1 MNNLKFAALSRYLD
15 SYPDEYNQYIE
26 IVNSYYF
33 PFLLKIAQQQL
44 PLFENTEI
52 EEAPVQPK
60 YDENFSFKSLTED
73 SDDGAVLDLIL
84 NKLKNAYPDK
94 TNDELID
101 QLKNDFIDSRPEYT
115 TFNNSNFSIFGRRPS
130 NTNKYFDLF
139 PDLQWKPEFQQLK
152 IPFEEK
158 TLQTRPLGQSAAES
172 ISSEDETRYD
182 FELLSS
188 DEEAKNIFN
197 SLINIKNLGD
207 IPQSSMG
214 RLQYILDRKI
224 QREGTDEYS
233 PKDISVKLEKVLK
246 YYLNINT
253 DKIYFKKEIDEIK
266 NEIETK
272 WKELYSLFS
281 QVNLLKLEITPDSF
295 TPKPATEI
303 NNFKESI
310 IAAGQYSKYI
320 IKKISSENIDV
331 TPFKEFRY
339 SIKNGRISSNL
350 DDIKNYLENMIFDK
364 IPRIDGNKKIA
375 ILDNQISIYKFS
387 IENIKKYKN
396 LFKKLDK
403 DLENECMKYL
413 SSIDSEHLKVINWM
427 NKYRRDLIRESY
439 LSLIKTLASRSASE
453 AKNYDYDAWDAYD
466 DSYNFGKIEKILY
479 SNSNLSSNR
488 SNSTFSNRIIGI
500 LSHQQYDLFNY
511 AKIYIS
517 KKILFKLFQ
526 KCEILFRE
534 NFFEYPLE
542 ISDRGGDVD
551 ILLSKKNIPITID
564 QIKKFIQDWNGK
576 PNIKSF
582 LNVIFSNTK
591 NISLV
596 DKYLQTR
603 FNKSDA
609 FDNMIYLNIN
619 DFSSNVIN
627 FISKSKSK
635 TEEELISLATDALT
649 EEFFNFMKKNIADNI
664 YYKLESINKFELIN
678 YDRSLNLD
686 SESLAPLGPTVAES
700 SFGKWLSLGGDD
712 FSWLDGKSINIT
724 LTKILKSL
732 KNHYRDIVNLN
743 PEIEQLEDGKNK
755 EVYNKLYE
763 IIYKTGDI
771 NYLSK
776 KDKYKLIDNVLNIIS
791 PVLSE
796 FKGQLKTPYYGNNKY
811 GLIPIMEGCTVTISE
826 DAYAGRS
833 FKVKTLKYSGDV
845 VLDIDGIETE
855 FGVSYNNYGPL
866 KIVYPTIDDFYE
878 AISSLKQKDNIN
890 NYNITNTNINYIEI
904 INNIKLI
911 LNELKL
917 PTINLHVSQL
927 DFGLFK
933 QIFNYYN
940 NLKYFPDNLV
950 DTIRTIVEEI
960 KTMDQIYLFNKETQI
975 VASTFGGVGFKDISS
990 GIDDVFSRNKLDGI
1004 SRKEF
1009 ITKISSLVSDS
1020 FKPELYD
1027 ATSTQNMF
1035 IHAFLNTIK
1044 KTNYQ
1049 NNFDDI
1055 ITPIIKKLN
1064 LKDLNSITQ
1073 VCYQVTNSGSR
1084 NFSHEDIKKAL
1095 IAIKLDGVP
1104 TASAIE
1110 KIIASASFLH
1120 NHASLPTKYIKTV
1133 INSPNFY
1140 SDSKISQEYVDSC
1153 TILFKYG
1160 GISEIN
1166 NVNSKLYEIIE
1177 KMVVSNMITNIDQFK
1192 LELNAFSKLCMKKD
1206 GIRSNL
1212 GNSTANVKLDYLLK
1226 KIVDKFDD
1234 GSTINFDNYIPA
1246 WSSLSFEDKVVKLK
1260 EYAQSL
1266 DASDRER
1273 ANIDSKTLR
1282 IYAYVRNGE
1291 FDKEVENIRQTAST
1305 EQQYFKDLKIKQIIQ
1320 KATSNFKMLEMCDNL
1335 FTYAK
1340 NAKKKD
1346 ERLFNFEYTS
1356 PDNLFRFRVL
1366 RDLDPYHFLVG
1377 ADTNCCQRIGGVGH
1391 NAAADSF
1398 INPLAG
1404 VLLMEV
1410 KYESSWVMGSQS
1422 YFHYVPSNNGLIL
1435 DNVEYNSGN
1444 CYNFFNSKKYDIETL
1459 YAAFSEYVKN
1469 KYNLSYVRCG
1479 ERYNKLDNNKF
1490 IGGRLEKGDPR
1501 HFEYKKYSD
1510 FKASDHI
1517 DLLKP
1522 KFKFNMKLK

>member
-15 SYPDEYNQYIE
+15 SYPDEYSQYIE

-44 PLFENTEI
+44 PLFENTEV
-52 EEAPVQPK
+52 EEAPVQTK
-60 YDENFSFKSLTED
+60 YDEDFSFKSLIGD
-73 SDDGAVLDLIL
+73 SDDGAALDLIL

-101 QLKNDFIDSRPEYT
+101 QLKNDFINSRPEYIRPH
-115 TFNNSNFSIFGRRPS
+115 NDDYSIFGRRPS
-130 NTNKYFDLF
+130 NTKKYFDLF

-152 IPFEEK
+152 LPFEEK
-158 TLQTRPLGQSAAES
+158 ALQTRPLGESAAQN
-172 ISSEDETRYD
+172 ISSEDETKHYY
-182 FELLSS
+182 ELLMS
-188 DEEAKNIFN
+188 DEEAKNI
-197 SLINIKNLGD
+197 LINVKD
-207 IPQSSMG
+207 INAIPWNSRG
-214 RLQYILDRKI
+214 RMQYILEKKI
-224 QREGTDEYS
+224 SEEGADKYS
-233 PKDISVKLEKVLK
+233 PRQIIDKLEKV
-246 YYLNINT
+246 YEYHLNINT
-253 DKIYFKKEIDEIK
+253 DRVYFKEKIDEIK

-295 TPKPATEI
+295 APKPATEI

-331 TPFKEFRY
+331 TPFKEFHY

-350 DDIKNYLENMIFDK
+350 DDIKNYLENIVFNRD
-364 IPRIDGNKKIA
+364 PGVDGAKKIA
-375 ILDNQISIYKFS
+375 ILDNEISIYKLS

-403 DLENECMKYL
+403 NLENECMTYL

-439 LSLIKTLASRSASE
+439 LSLIKTLASSSQSE
-453 AKNYDYDAWDAYD
+453 AENYTYD
-466 DSYNFGKIEKILY
+466 DSDDSDDFVGFGKIEKILY
-479 SNSNLSSNR
+479 SNSNR
-488 SNSTFSNRIIGI
+488 SNYNFSNRIIGI
-500 LSHQQYDLFNY
+500 LMTQQYELLNY
-511 AKIYIS
+511 AKDYIS
-517 KKILFKLFQ
+517 KKILFKLFE
-526 KCEILFRE
+526 KCKILFRE

-542 ISDRGGDVD
+542 MVDRKSDMDL
-551 ILLSKKNIPITID
+551 ILLKKKIPLTID

-591 NISLV
+591 NSSLV
-596 DKYLQTR
+596 DKYLQTMLVE
-603 FNKSDA
+603 NNA
-609 FDNMIYLNIN
+609 FDDIIYLDINNFNSNI
-619 DFSSNVIN
+619 IN

-649 EEFFNFMKKNIADNI
+649 EEFFNLIKKNMADNI
-664 YYKLESINKFELIN
+664 YSKLVSSSKFELIH
-678 YDRSLNLD
+678 YDKSINLNSKSLV
-686 SESLAPLGPTVAES
+686 PLSPTIAES
-700 SFGKWLSLGGDD
+700 SFNKWLSLGGDD

-724 LTKILKSL
+724 LTKIIKSL
-732 KNHYRDIVNLN
+732 KAHYRDIVNLN
-743 PEIEQLEDGKNK
+743 PEIEQVEDGKNK

-763 IIYKTGDI
+763 IKAID
-771 NYLSK
+771 NLSK
-776 KDKYKLIDNVLNIIS
+776 KDKYKLIDDILNIIS

-811 GLIPIMEGCTVTISE
+811 GLIPIMEGCTVTVND

-833 FKVKTLKYSGDV
+833 FKVKSLTSSGHV
-845 VLDIDGIETE
+845 VLDIDGIETA
-855 FGVSYNNYGPL
+855 FSVIYNNHISL
-866 KIVYPTIDDFYE
+866 KVVYPTIDDFYE
-878 AISSLKQKDNIN
+878 AISSLKQKDNIA
-890 NYNITNTNINYIEI
+890 NYNITNTNVDRIEL

-917 PTINLHVSQL
+917 PTIKLRIYGL
-927 DFGLFK
+927 EEGLFK
-933 QIFNYYN
+933 QIFDYYN

-950 DTIRTIVEEI
+950 NTIGTIVGEI
-960 KTMDQIYLFNKETQI
+960 KTTDQIYLFNKETQI
-975 VASTFGGVGFKDISS
+975 VASAFGGIGFKDISS

-1035 IHAFLNTIK
+1035 IRAFLNTIF
-1044 KTNYQ
+1044 KTSYENK
-1049 NNFDDI
+1049 FDNI
-1055 ITPIIKKLN
+1055 IAPIIKKLN
-1064 LKDLNSITQ
+1064 LRDLNSITQ
-1073 VCYQVTNSGSR
+1073 ACYQVNSSSR

-1095 IAIKLDGVP
+1095 IAIKLDGIP
-1104 TASAIE
+1104 TAPAIE

-1120 NHASLPTKYIKTV
+1120 NHASLPTKYIKTL

-1160 GISEIN
+1160 GISEID
-1166 NVNSKLYEIIE
+1166 NVDSHLYKIIE

-1192 LELNAFSKLCMKKD
+1192 LELKTFSKLCMKKD

-1212 GNSTANVKLDYLLK
+1212 GNSTANVKLDNLLK
-1226 KIVDKFDD
+1226 KIVDKFFD
-1234 GSTINFDNYIPA
+1234 GSTIDFENLIPA
-1246 WSSLSFEDKVVKLK
+1246 WGSLAFEDKVAKIK

-1266 DASDRER
+1266 DVSDRES
-1273 ANIDSKTLR
+1273 ADIDSKTLR
-1282 IYAYVRNGE
+1282 IYFSVFNGE
-1291 FDKEVENIRQTAST
+1291 FDKEVEKIRQTAST
-1305 EQQYFKDLKIKQIIQ
+1305 EQQYSKDLKIKQIIQ
-1320 KATSNFKMLEMCDNL
+1320 KATSNFKMLEMSDNL
-1335 FTYAK
+1335 ATYAK
-1340 NAKKKD
+1340 NTKKKD
-1346 ERLFNFEYTS
+1346 ERLFNFEYES
-1356 PDNLFRFRVL
+1356 PDGLFRFRVL

-1377 ADTNCCQRIGGVGH
+1377 ADTNCCQRIGGDGH
-1391 NAAADSF
+1391 NAAVDSF
-1398 INPLAG
+1398 INQFAG

-1410 KYESSWVMGSQS
+1410 KYEGSWVMGSQS

-1444 CYNFFNSKKYDIETL
+1444 CYNFFNSKKYDIETI

-1490 IGGRLEKGDPR
+1490 MGGKLPKGDPR

-1522 KFKFNMKLK
+1522 KFKLNMKLK